1 MAEKLSLVVT
11 TLNNA
16 ATLPGCLHSARWA
29 DDILVLDSFS
39 TDDTCA
45 VAARFGAR
53 VVQHEFQGYAKQKQ
67 MAIDLAE
74 YDWVLLL
81 DADEALGLPAAAE
94 IRSLLARGPTAQ
106 AYSLPRIEQLFW
118 RWTSTRVRLNHF
130 LRLFD
135 RRHTAMNDIPI
146 HAAPECTGAVARLS
160 EGFYH
165 FGEPDIRTK
174 VDKLNYYS
182 SGLVEHKAARGRV
195 PSPWRLVLYLPFAFV
210 KSYVFKRNFLN
221 GWAGFI
227 GSVCMAFY
235 AFLKY
240 AKLYEHFQPDQLERK
255 GVRLDTRSPD
265 PASQHQASSGAAAKG
280 TESPEGTSQ
289 RGPAKVAK
297 PGDSRVA

>member
-94 IRSLLARGPTAQ
+94 IRSLLARGPIT
-106 AYSLPRIEQLFW
+106 P
-118 RWTSTRVRLNHF
+118 V
-130 LRLFD
+130 
-135 RRHTAMNDIPI
+135 
-146 HAAPECTGAVARLS
+146 G
-160 EGFYH
+160 
-165 FGEPDIRTK
+165 
-174 VDKLNYYS
+174 
-182 SGLVEHKAARGRV
+182 
-195 PSPWRLVLYLPFAFV
+195 
-210 KSYVFKRNFLN
+210 
-221 GWAGFI
+221 
-227 GSVCMAFY
+227 
-235 AFLKY
+235 
-240 AKLYEHFQPDQLERK
+240 
-255 GVRLDTRSPD
+255 
-265 PASQHQASSGAAAKG
+265 
-280 TESPEGTSQ
+280 
-289 RGPAKVAK
+289 
-297 PGDSRVA
+297 